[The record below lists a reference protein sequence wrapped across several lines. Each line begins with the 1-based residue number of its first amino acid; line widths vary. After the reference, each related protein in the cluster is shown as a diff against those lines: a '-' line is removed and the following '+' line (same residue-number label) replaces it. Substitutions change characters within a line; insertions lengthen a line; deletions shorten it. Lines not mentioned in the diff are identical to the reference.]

1 MKKTEQEVRV
11 CIYGTTSDNF
21 TANIMFYYGEPIL
34 RHDLSTIFFNST
46 KNEDEF
52 SIYARES
59 TSQYGQ
65 GLYDVIPDITSL
77 SEEELFQ
84 LSVVWEYKVPIE
96 AVREMQ
102 LLCLKHKYQNT
113 YPGNIIE
120 TIRY

>member
-1 MKKTEQEVRV
+1 MKKTEQEVRLS
-11 CIYGTTSDNF
+11 IFGTTPGNYTIS
-21 TANIMFYYGEPIL
+21 AMFYYGEMPL
-34 RHDLSTIFFNST
+34 KYDSTSIYMD
-46 KNEDEF
+46 EDEF

-65 GLYDVIPDITSL
+65 GLFDKIPNITSL

-84 LSVVWEYKVPIE
+84 LSVVWDYKVPIE

-102 LLCLKHKYQNT
+102 LLCLKHQYQNT

-120 TIRY
+120 SIRY